1 MSYPPPPPRPKAACP
16 ASAGIQHFA
25 LPSPGEAVTFF
36 RGSSP
41 QRVTTAKQAI

>member
-1 MSYPPPPPRPKAACP
+1 MSYPTPSPRKGSLPGQRGYPTLRP
-16 ASAGIQHFA
+16 A
-25 LPSPGEAVTFF
+25 SPGEAVTFF